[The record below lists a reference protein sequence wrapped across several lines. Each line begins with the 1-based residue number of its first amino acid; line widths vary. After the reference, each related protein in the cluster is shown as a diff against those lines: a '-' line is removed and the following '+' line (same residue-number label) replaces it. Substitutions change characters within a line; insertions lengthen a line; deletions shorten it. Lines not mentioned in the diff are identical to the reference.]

1 MLVIHPIVQ
10 FLAIVLALYVFY
22 LGLQRFRFLHLNHT
36 VVFRWRR
43 HAVLGEIAL
52 GVLLA
57 GMLGGMAVVY
67 VYRHGFFV
75 TGIHG
80 PVGLVMVPF
89 MIFGLVSGLYMNH
102 KKKQR
107 RILPL
112 IHGLNNLAVLL
123 MAVSQIV
130 SGWGVY
136 GAFVSGG

>member
-1 MLVIHPIVQ
+1 VLVIHPIFQ
-10 FLAIVLALYVFY
+10 FLAILLALYAFS
-22 LGLQRFRFLHLNHT
+22 LGLQRFQSLHLHQT
-36 VVFRWRR
+36 VVFPWKR

-57 GMLGGMAVVY
+57 GMVGGITVVY
-67 VYRHGFFV
+67 LYRHGVFL

-80 PVGLVMVPF
+80 EVALMMVPF

-102 KKKQR
+102 KKKRR

-112 IHGLNNLAVLL
+112 IHGLNNLLVLL

-130 SGWGVY
+130 SGWWVY
-136 GAFVSGG
+136 RAFVSGG

>member
-1 MLVIHPIVQ
+1 M
-10 FLAIVLALYVFY
+10 AILLALYVFC
-22 LGLQRFRFLHLNHT
+22 LGLQRFRFLHLDHK
-36 VVFRWRR
+36 VVFRWKR
-43 HAVLGEIAL
+43 HVVLGEVTL

-57 GMLGGMAVVY
+57 GMVGGMAVVY
-67 VYRHGFFV
+67 VYRHGVFV

-80 PVGLVMVPF
+80 QVALVMVPF

-102 KKKQR
+102 KKKQV

-130 SGWGVY
+130 SGLGIY
-136 GAFVSGG
+136 RGFVLG